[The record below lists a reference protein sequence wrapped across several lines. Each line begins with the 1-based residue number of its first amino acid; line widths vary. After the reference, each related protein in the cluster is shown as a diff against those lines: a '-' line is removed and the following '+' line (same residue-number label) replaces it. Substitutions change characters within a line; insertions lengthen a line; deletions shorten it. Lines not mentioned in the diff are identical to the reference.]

1 MKRFCLAVLLCA
13 GTLSAREVPLL
24 AVLRSG
30 APQAEK
36 SAACRELAR
45 VGTRQA
51 VPVLEP
57 LLADESLSDM
67 ARFALEPINDPSV
80 DAALSAALGKVKGRM
95 LVGIVSSMAVRKD
108 PGSVGP
114 LGGLLSDPDP
124 AVAQAAARALGSFG
138 AAAVPVLD
146 AALAKCEPA
155 NRPSV
160 IEGLLACAGED
171 AAAAAIYDKLR
182 ALPDLP
188 EHFRIAALR
197 GAIRTRG
204 AAGLPLLA
212 GAIRSG
218 TEIPTDAA
226 IGISMEIPGPDVTR
240 MLTAELAA
248 AAEAKKMDLVQALG
262 LRGDPTAESALVPLA
277 QGGPVE
283 LRTAAIRSLSQ
294 IAAASSLP
302 LLASLATDSEP
313 SVAAEAMAGLVG
325 ISGKDADQ
333 TLLGMANTADP
344 KHRPA
349 LIAAIGQRR
358 IEAGIPKLLEW
369 SGGADA
375 GLANASLKALRDLGR
390 TEDIPGVAAALAQPA
405 TLSEA
410 EAALAAICARE
421 AKPELSG
428 GKLIALLPSAQGGAK
443 LAVLRVLGKIGDPAA
458 RTAVDAAAKDA
469 DPAVRTEAA
478 KVLSEWPAEPG
489 FVPIFNGRDL
499 AGWNGKPGW
508 WKVEDGAL
516 TAESTPEKPCKE
528 CNYLIWRGDRPGDF
542 ELLAEYRISA
552 QGNSGIQIRS
562 DELPNWDTFGYQADL
577 TGDGSLTGFVYHHQ
591 YALIAGRG
599 EKVDIAADGKK
610 ATSPLADPAELLKQ
624 VRPGDW
630 NTYHVICRGPAITLS
645 INGTV
650 MCEITD
656 HRVKPENARGII
668 ALQMHPGPPMKI
680 QFRNIRLKRL

>member
-1 MKRFCLAVLLCA
+1 MKRLCLAVLLCA
-13 GTLSAREVPLL
+13 GTMSAQEEPLL
-24 AVLRSG
+24 AVLKSG
-30 APQAEK
+30 APPAEK
-36 SAACRELAR
+36 AAACRELAR
-45 VGTRQA
+45 IGTARA

-67 ARFALEPINDPSV
+67 ARFALEPIPDPAA
-80 DAALSAALGKVKGRM
+80 DAALRSTLGKVKGRM
-95 LVGIVSSMAVRKD
+95 LVGVISSMAVRKD

-114 LGGLLSDPDP
+114 LGGLLSDSDP

-138 AAAVPVLD
+138 SAAVPVLD
-146 AALAKCEPA
+146 AALPKCEPA
-155 NRPSV
+155 NQPSV
-160 IEGLLACAGED
+160 IEGLLSCAGEGPEST
-171 AAAAAIYDKLR
+171 AIYDKLR

-188 EHFRIAALR
+188 EHFRVAAIR
-197 GAIRTRG
+197 GAVRSRG
-204 AAGLPLLA
+204 AAGLAVLA
-212 GAIRSG
+212 DAIRNG
-218 TEIPTDAA
+218 KDIPTGAA
-226 IGISMEIPGPDVTR
+226 IRIAMEIQGPEVTR
-240 MLTAELAA
+240 MLVAELAA
-248 AAEAKKMDLVQALG
+248 APEPKRMDLVQALG
-262 LRGDPTAESALVPLA
+262 LRRDPSAESALVPLA
-277 QGGPVE
+277 QAGSVE
-283 LRTAAIRSLSQ
+283 LRTAVVRSLAQ
-294 IAAASSLP
+294 IGAASSLP
-302 LLASLATDSEP
+302 LLASLATGPEP

-325 ISGKDADQ
+325 FSGNEADQ
-333 TLLGMANTADP
+333 TLIGMANAADP
-344 KHRPA
+344 KIRPA
-349 LIAAIGQRR
+349 LVAAIGQRR
-358 IEAGIPKLLEW
+358 IAEGIPKLLEW
-369 SGGADA
+369 AVGADD
-375 GLANASLKALRDLGR
+375 GLANASLKTLRDLGR
-390 TEDIPGVAAALAQPA
+390 TEDIPGVVAALARPA

-410 EAALAAICARE
+410 EATLAAICTRE
-421 AKPELSG
+421 TKPDLSG

-443 LAVLRVLGKIGDPAA
+443 LAVLRVLGKIGDPASRA
-458 RTAVDAAAKDA
+458 AVEAAAKDA
-469 DPAVRTEAA
+469 DPAVKAVAA
-478 KVLSEWPAEPG
+478 QVLSEWPAEPG

-542 ELLAEYRISA
+542 ELLAEYKISA

-562 DELPNWDTFGYQADL
+562 EELPNWDTFGYQADL

-610 ATSPLADPAELLKQ
+610 TTSPLADPAELLKR
-624 VRPGDW
+624 VKPGDW

-680 QFRNIRLKRL
+680 QFRNLRLKRL

>member
-1 MKRFCLAVLLCA
+1 MKRLCLAVLLCA
-13 GTLSAREVPLL
+13 GTLSAQEEPLL
-24 AVLRSG
+24 AVLKSG
-30 APQAEK
+30 ASPAEK
-36 SAACRELAR
+36 AAACRELAR
-45 VGTRQA
+45 VGTAQA

-67 ARFALEPINDPSV
+67 ARFALEPIPDPAA
-80 DAALSAALGKVKGRM
+80 DAALRSALGKVNGRM
-95 LVGIVSSMAVRKD
+95 RVGVISSMAVRKD

-124 AVAQAAARALGSFG
+124 AVAQAAARALGAFG

-160 IEGLLACAGED
+160 TEGLLACAGEGPEST
-171 AAAAAIYDKLR
+171 AIYDKLR

-188 EHFRIAALR
+188 EHSRIAALR
-197 GAIRTRG
+197 GAVRSRG
-204 AAGLPLLA
+204 AAGLAVLA
-212 GAIRSG
+212 DAIRSG
-218 TEIPTDAA
+218 KDIPSGAA
-226 IGISMEIPGPDVTR
+226 IRIAMEIQGPDVTR
-240 MLTAELAA
+240 LLVAELAA
-248 AAEAKKMDLVQALG
+248 APEPKRMDLVQALG
-262 LRGDPTAESALVPLA
+262 LRRDATAEPALVPLA

-283 LRTAAIRSLSQ
+283 LRTAAVRSLSQ
-294 IAAASSLP
+294 IGSASSLP
-302 LLASLATDSEP
+302 LFASLATGSEP
-313 SVAAEAMAGLVG
+313 TVAAEAMAGLVG

-333 TLLGMANTADP
+333 TLIGMANAADP

-349 LIAAIGQRR
+349 LVAAIGQRR

-369 SGGADA
+369 SAGADA

-390 TEDIPGVAAALAQPA
+390 TGDIPGVAAALAQPA

-421 AKPELSG
+421 TQPGLSG

-469 DPAVRTEAA
+469 DPAVRAEAA

-516 TAESTPEKPCKE
+516 TSESTPEKPCKE
-528 CNYLIWRGDRPGDF
+528 CNYLIWRGDRPADF
-542 ELLAEYRISA
+542 ELLAEYKISA

-562 DELPNWDTFGYQADL
+562 EELPNWDTFGYQADL

-610 ATSPLADPAELLKQ
+610 TTSPLADPADLLKR
-624 VRPGDW
+624 VKPGDW
-630 NTYHVICRGPAITLS
+630 NTYHIICRGSAITLS

-680 QFRNIRLKRL
+680 QFRNLRLKRL

>member
-1 MKRFCLAVLLCA
+1 MLMLA
-13 GTLSAREVPLL
+13 GFLSAQEEPLL
-24 AVLRSG
+24 AVLKSG
-30 APQAEK
+30 APPAEK
-36 SAACRELAR
+36 ASACRELAR
-45 VGTRQA
+45 VGTAQA

-67 ARFALEPINDPSV
+67 ARFALEPISDPSA
-80 DAALSAALGKVKGRM
+80 DAALRAALGKVKGRM

-108 PGSVGP
+108 PGSVAP
-114 LGGLLSDPDP
+114 LGGLLSDADP
-124 AVAQAAARALGSFG
+124 AVAQAAARALGAFG

-146 AALAKCEPA
+146 AALAKCDPA

-160 IEGLLACAGED
+160 TEGLLACAGED
-171 AAAAAIYDKLR
+171 AASAAIYDKLR

-188 EHFRIAALR
+188 EHCRVAALR
-197 GAIRTRG
+197 GAIRARG

-212 GAIRSG
+212 EAIRTG
-218 TEIPTDAA
+218 TEIPADAA

-240 MLTAELAA
+240 ILTAELAA
-248 AAEAKKMDLVQALG
+248 APEAKKMDLVQALG
-262 LRGDPTAESALVPLA
+262 LRGDPAAESALVPLA
-277 QGGPVE
+277 QGGSVE
-283 LRTAAIRSLSQ
+283 LRTAAIRSLAQ
-294 IAAASSLP
+294 IGAASSLP
-302 LLASLATDSEP
+302 LLASLATGSEP

-325 ISGKDADQ
+325 FSGKDADQ
-333 TLLGMANTADP
+333 TLLGMANAADP

-349 LIAAIGQRR
+349 LVAAIGQRR

-390 TEDIPGVAAALAQPA
+390 TEDIPGVAAALARPE

-410 EAALAAICARE
+410 EAALAAVCARE
-421 AKPELSG
+421 TKPEMSG

-478 KVLSEWPAEPG
+478 KILSEWPAEPG

-528 CNYLIWRGDRPGDF
+528 CNYLIWRGDRPADF

-562 DELPNWDTFGYQADL
+562 EELPNWDTFGYQADL

-610 ATSPLADPAELLKQ
+610 ATSPLADPAELLKR
-624 VRPGDW
+624 VKPGDW

-656 HRVKPENARGII
+656 HRVKPENTRGIM

-680 QFRNIRLKRL
+680 QFRNLRLKRL